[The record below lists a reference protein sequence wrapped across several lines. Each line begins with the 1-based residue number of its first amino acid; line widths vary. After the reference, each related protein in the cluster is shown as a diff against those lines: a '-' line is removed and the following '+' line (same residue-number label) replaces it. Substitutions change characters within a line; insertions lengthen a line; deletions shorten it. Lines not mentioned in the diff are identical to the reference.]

1 VRDTVEKNEFIEE
14 YTGEQMSQEEA
25 DRRGKIYDKR
35 NSSYIFN
42 LNNQVGSNTQT
53 HIHARTLSRTHT
65 LSHTHTFTRTDTRTH
80 ARLHTLVDDLQ
91 PCARTYSLTPD
102 IRARDAEGQ
111 RYFSK

>member
-53 HIHARTLSRTHT
+53 HIHARTHSQTHT
-65 LSHTHTFTRTDTRTH
+65 LSHTHTYTRTDTRTYAH
-80 ARLHTLVDDLQ
+80 LHT
-91 PCARTYSLTPD
+91 CARTYSLTPH
-102 IRARDAEGQ
+102 IRARDAEAQ